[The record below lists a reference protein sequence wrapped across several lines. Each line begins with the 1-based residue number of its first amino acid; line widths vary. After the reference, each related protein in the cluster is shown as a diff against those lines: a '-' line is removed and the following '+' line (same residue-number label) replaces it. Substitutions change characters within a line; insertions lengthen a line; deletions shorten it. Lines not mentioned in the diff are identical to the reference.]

1 MSLSM
6 RVNEYDPCGERSQAE
21 TKGGEG
27 GVRKRE
33 VEGLGGGG
41 GGVGPPSMR
50 NRQSTSTKT
59 VSDDAIFF
67 DFLCV
72 R

>member
-1 MSLSM
+1 M

-41 GGVGPPSMR
+41 GVGPPSMR

-59 VSDDAIFF
+59 VSDDVIFF